1 MAIRKSLREKALGLV
16 EEMGAQAAKWT
27 TERDS
32 ARSELAAL
40 ELTIGEDALA
50 GDVSAGQLAA
60 RLTALRDR
68 ADIAQRAVQAATGKA
83 LEARR
88 DATRSE
94 GAELSPGIELARSAL
109 AAHDVRVAGLLKAL
123 TDFSGEDYTPESALP
138 YDAYDVS
145 VQGPRTVGTPARWA
159 LADTLAGLER
169 AQAVLF
175 ALADGPASGF
185 EAVVD
190 PQVGFAAE
198 LEEAESALVV
208 AQSLVDELEATGGAG
223 LVEAQRALKH
233 LVIERDNCAGYVTTS
248 AA

>member
-1 MAIRKSLREKALGLV
+1 MALRKTPREKALGIV
-16 EEMGAQAAKWT
+16 EEMDAQAAKWT

-60 RLTALRDR
+60 RLTVLRDR

-94 GAELSPGIELARSAL
+94 GAEMSPGIELARSAL

-138 YDAYDVS
+138 YDPS
-145 VQGPRTVGTPARWA
+145 LSLQGPRTMGTPARWA

-185 EAVVD
+185 EPVVD
-190 PQVGFAAE
+190 QAAQFRAE
-198 LEEAESALVV
+198 LVEAESALAE
-208 AQSLVDELEATGGAG
+208 AQSLVDELQSKGGAG
-223 LVEAQRALKH
+223 LVEAQRAVRH
-233 LVIERDNCAGYVTTS
+233 LVTEVDNCRGYVTTS